1 MRDLNRCLK
10 LVNLLVCSNVMDRTI
25 LQLFNLY
32 IDHLS
37 LRMIF
42 GLLIILQLPQDLFE
56 LLIPSRVVVLFRI
69 LQSLILGLGHTV
81 STSSSI
87 CTLRLKS
94 ADLETIVL
102 PLKLPAKLLKLFFQ
116 SCRLAQVG
124 PRMLQPL
131 HVRQVLGDSSL

>member
-1 MRDLNRCLK
+1 
-10 LVNLLVCSNVMDRTI
+10 
-25 LQLFNLY
+25 
-32 IDHLS
+32 
-37 LRMIF
+37 
-42 GLLIILQLPQDLFE
+42 LIILQLPQDLFE

-124 PRMLQPL
+124 PRMVLLLLQQITSLLVLLVLTLQPL